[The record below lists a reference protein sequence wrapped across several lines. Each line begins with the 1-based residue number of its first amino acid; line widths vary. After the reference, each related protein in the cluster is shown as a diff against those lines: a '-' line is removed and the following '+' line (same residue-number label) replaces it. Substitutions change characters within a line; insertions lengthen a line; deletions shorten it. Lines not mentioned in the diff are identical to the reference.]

1 MKIGRLSMRRRL
13 LLALLHGLLIGAAAA
28 AAQTE
33 ESPDLAKVDIS
44 DYPWSSIAK
53 LNNSVGGSC
62 TAVAIEQNAV
72 LTAAHCIFNRRTN
85 RFLLPGSLH
94 VLLGYEQGKYAVHA
108 LVASYTIGPGYDP
121 SRELATAS
129 SDWAVLQL
137 VEPLPH
143 QIRPLKFVDRIPA
156 PGSQLMIGGY
166 ALRPL
171 HIMTAD
177 MNCQLLGQV
186 PGSPLIEHNCRVAQ
200 GSSGAPLLIMEG
212 DSAVIMGL
220 QVAVGRRNGAVIM
233 VAVSAPSIV
242 DNLRKL
248 DDVVPRD

>member
-1 MKIGRLSMRRRL
+1 MKVGMSVRCRFV
-13 LLALLHGLLIGAAAA
+13 LALPQGLLISAAAA

-33 ESPDLAKVDIS
+33 DGPNVAEVDIAA
-44 DYPWSSIAK
+44 YPWSSIAK

-62 TAVAIEQNAV
+62 TAVAIEQDQV

-85 RFLLPGSLH
+85 RFLPSSSLH
-94 VLLGYEQGKYAVHA
+94 VLLSYERGKYAVHA
-108 LVASYTIGPGYDP
+108 LVGSYTIGPGYNP

-212 DSAVIMGL
+212 DSAVSMGL

>member
-1 MKIGRLSMRRRL
+1 MKVGISVRCRFV
-13 LLALLHGLLIGAAAA
+13 LALLQGLLISAAAA

-33 ESPDLAKVDIS
+33 DGPNLAEVDIAA
-44 DYPWSSIAK
+44 YPWSSIAK

-85 RFLLPGSLH
+85 RFLIPGSLH

-108 LVASYTIGPGYDP
+108 LVASYTIGSGYDP
-121 SRELATAS
+121 SRELVTAS
-129 SDWAVLQL
+129 SDWAILKL
-137 VEPLPH
+137 VEPLPGE
-143 QIRPLKFVDRIPA
+143 IRPLKFVDRIPA
-156 PGSQLMIGGY
+156 PGCHLMIGGY
-166 ALRPL
+166 ALRRL

-200 GSSGAPLLIMEG
+200 GSSGAPLLIMEVG
-212 DSAVIMGL
+212 SAAIIGL

-233 VAVSAPSIV
+233 LAVSAPSIV

-248 DDVVPRD
+248 DHVAPRE